1 MIYRIFFDVS
11 KGGQILEILFVFTEV
26 QKKGGQV
33 SFDSN
38 VDNTES

>member
-1 MIYRIFFDVS
+1 MISRIFFDVS

-26 QKKGGQV
+26 QKGGKV